1 LEALL
6 TTFVAAALGE
16 IGDKTQLLVVALAA
30 HYRKPLAIL
39 TGIAAAALANNV
51 IAAIA
56 GGLIHDQIT
65 LRASSLLLAVALLFA
80 GANSLLSPPRP
91 QASGAWKMPAIIVA
105 ALAFFGA
112 ELGDK
117 TQFLTAALSAQ
128 FGTVTLAAAGATA
141 GVLVANIPAA
151 VLADRYVEALKLR
164 PIRYS
169 IGGLFVAAGLIVA
182 VNALRL
188 T

>member
-1 LEALL
+1 
-6 TTFVAAALGE
+6 
-16 IGDKTQLLVVALAA
+16 
-30 HYRKPLAIL
+30 
-39 TGIAAAALANNV
+39 
-51 IAAIA
+51 
-56 GGLIHDQIT
+56 
-65 LRASSLLLAVALLFA
+65 
-80 GANSLLSPPRP
+80 
-91 QASGAWKMPAIIVA
+91 
-105 ALAFFGA
+105 
-112 ELGDK
+112 LGDK